1 MPKINVL
8 KNNFSIG
15 ELSPTLYGRS
25 DTPSFQNGA
34 QTLENCYPLTGGGV
48 VRRAGT
54 KYIATTKTAGK
65 AVRLIPFVYSVTT
78 AYMLEFGHNYIR
90 FYKEGAVVG
99 APYEV
104 VTTYTETE
112 LFDLSYTQDENI
124 LYITH
129 PDHEPAQLV
138 YSGDTSWAL
147 STISFIGSPPPDWQP
162 TTSYAVDYLITYA
175 GAVYKAASAHTSST
189 LPAIWQAGQSY
200 TIGDKVKEPDPGTN
214 YYVCTVDH
222 TSADWDLDSANWTLT
237 TDVGWQADFNDG
249 KWTASTAT
257 GMPSEWTAGNYP
269 KTVTLFEQ
277 RLVLAGSNAA
287 PQKVWGTK
295 SGTRNDLTLGTLDDD
310 AYAFTL
316 ASDTVCPILWMLSTK
331 LITLLTYSG
340 EFTIEGGSDAALTP
354 SNVKIANRSQ
364 FGSTF
369 VKPMKIGNE
378 IVFVQRAGRKL
389 RAFAYNFA
397 NDAYDAPDL
406 CSLASHITN
415 SGITEMCYA
424 QEPHTLIWAVRND
437 GVLVSCSYDKTQ
449 SLLGWGR
456 HITDGLFES
465 VATIPYGSEDQL
477 WVVVNRDGVRSVEHF
492 VTGINT
498 DAASIQTSG
507 TATAT
512 WSGISHLNGYEVD
525 IVADGV
531 PQPRQTITGGAVTL
545 SRPAL
550 SVEIGL
556 PYTSTM
562 IDLPVEVQ
570 SAGTV
575 QGSRVSVNEVSI
587 RMYDT
592 SACQINGQTVPFR
605 RFGSGVLDQPIA
617 PYTGDKDLHLTTG
630 WNDHGQI
637 MIQQTQ
643 PLSMTILGIFKKVSV
658 ND

>member
-99 APYEV
+99 VPYEV

-112 LFDLSYTQDENI
+112 LFDISYTQDGNI

-129 PDHEPAQLV
+129 PDHAPAQLV
-138 YSGDTSWAL
+138 CSGDTSWAL
-147 STISFIGSPPPDWQP
+147 TTISF
-162 TTSYAVDYLITYA
+162 TST
-175 GAVYKAASAHTSST
+175 
-189 LPAIWQAGQSY
+189 PA
-200 TIGDKVKEPDPGTN
+200 
-214 YYVCTVDH
+214 
-222 TSADWDLDSANWTLT
+222 
-237 TDVGWQADFNDG
+237 
-249 KWTASTAT
+249 
-257 GMPSEWTAGNYP
+257 EWTAGNYP

-295 SGTRNDLTLGTLDDD
+295 SGTRNDLTLGSLDDD
-310 AYAFTL
+310 AYAFSI
-316 ASDTVCPILWMLSTK
+316 AADTVCPILWMLSTK

-364 FGSTF
+364 FGATF

-378 IVFVQRAGRKL
+378 TVFVQRAGRKL

-406 CSLASHITN
+406 CSLASHITD
-415 SGITEMCYA
+415 SGIVEMCYA

-492 VTGINT
+492 LEGTNT
-498 DAASIQTSG
+498 DSASIQTSG

-512 WSGISHLNGYEVD
+512 WSGLSHLNGYEVD

-592 SACQINGQTVPFR
+592 SACEVNGQTVPFR
-605 RFGSGVLDQPIA
+605 KFGSGVLDQAIA
-617 PYTGDKDLHLTTG
+617 PYTGDKDLQLTTG

-637 MIQQTQ
+637 MIQQTE
-643 PLSMTILGIFKKVSV
+643 PLGMTILGIFKKVSV